1 MLCVFRKLIN
11 GPRVVLSGYSSVD
24 VPRFVT
30 VLDGYVPTARSGVCV
45 GLVDYNSDPQIE
57 YAITHMAPSQPR
69 VDRQAA
75 PGRRRRGE
83 GSWAIRRS
91 ARQATSCA
99 ILRCP
104 SSATAKW

>member
-11 GPRVVLSGYSSVD
+11 GPCVVLSGYSSVD
-24 VPRFVT
+24 VPKFVT
-30 VLDGYVPTARSGVCV
+30 VLVGYVLTARSGVCV
-45 GLVDYNSDPQIE
+45 GVVDDNSDPQIE
-57 YAITHMAPSQPR
+57 CAITHLAPSQPK

-75 PGRRRRGE
+75 PCRRRRGE
-83 GSWAIRRS
+83 VSWAIRRS

-99 ILRCP
+99 IQRCA